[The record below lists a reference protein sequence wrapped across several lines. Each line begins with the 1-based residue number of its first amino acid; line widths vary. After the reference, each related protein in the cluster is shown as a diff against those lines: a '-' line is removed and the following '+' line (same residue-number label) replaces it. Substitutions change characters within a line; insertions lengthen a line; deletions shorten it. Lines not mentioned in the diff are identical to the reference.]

1 MTSPQPAL
9 TSPTIED
16 VTLML
21 FSQIM
26 QVMGLKHSGWK
37 SRALYQLFK
46 FPVRR
51 MSGMLVELDQNISQL
66 GFNEAAKIFT
76 QRLIN
81 NVRIIGDKK
90 IPLQGPLMVICNH
103 PAAYDVAILASAIPR
118 DDLQIL
124 ASDIPIVQIFPSIS
138 SHIIPVPYHIP
149 SRLQTV
155 RSAIHHL
162 KQDGAIFLFP
172 RGNVEPD
179 PVVSPG
185 AQESL
190 LGWSPSVELFL
201 RKAPNTNT
209 VVAMASGMLS
219 AKWFKNPII
228 RLWKK
233 FEQRQ
238 KVAEI
243 FQIATQLI
251 TGRPASA
258 NPLINFSDPLSV
270 DELGGV
276 ESSQGTLISSL
287 VAQASRLLSE
297 HPQV

>member
-1 MTSPQPAL
+1 MTSTPQAL
-9 TSPTIED
+9 TSPTVED

-46 FPVRR
+46 FPVQR

-66 GFNEAAKIFT
+66 GFNAAAKIFT
-76 QRLIN
+76 QRLIS
-81 NVRIIGDKK
+81 NVLIIGDKK

-124 ASDIPIVQIFPSIS
+124 ASDIPIIQMLPSIS

-155 RSAIHHL
+155 RSAIQHL

-201 RKAPNTNT
+201 RKAPNTHT

-233 FEQRQ
+233 LEQRQ

-251 TGRPASA
+251 TGRPANA
-258 NPLINFSDPLSV
+258 NPLINFTDPLSV

-276 ESSQGTLISSL
+276 ESPHGTLISSL

-297 HPQV
+297 HPQI

>member
-1 MTSPQPAL
+1 MTSPHKAL
-9 TSPTIED
+9 ISPTVED

-21 FSQIM
+21 SSQIS
-26 QVMGLKHSGWK
+26 QVMGLKHPGWI
-37 SRALYQLFK
+37 SRTLYQVFK
-46 FPVRR
+46 VPVRR
-51 MSGMLVELDQNISQL
+51 MSALLVELDQNISQV
-66 GFNEAAKIFT
+66 GFNAATNIFT
-76 QRLIN
+76 HRLIS

-90 IPLQGPLMVICNH
+90 IPTQGPVMVICNH

-124 ASDIPIVQIFPSIS
+124 ASDIPIIQMLPNIS

-155 RSAIHHL
+155 RSAIQHL
-162 KQDGAIFLFP
+162 KQDGAILLFP

-179 PVVSPG
+179 PVVTPG

-201 RKAPNTNT
+201 RKVPNTHT

-219 AKWFKNPII
+219 SKWFKNPFI
-228 RLWKK
+228 RFWKK

-243 FQIATQLI
+243 FQIATQLL
-251 TGRPASA
+251 TGRPANA
-258 NPLINFSDPLSV
+258 NPMINFSDPLSV

-276 ESSQGTLISSL
+276 ESPPGTLISSL
-287 VAQASRLLSE
+287 VAQASSLLSE

>member
-1 MTSPQPAL
+1 MTSTQKAL
-9 TSPTIED
+9 ISPTVED
-16 VTLML
+16 VTLTL
-21 FSQIM
+21 FSQIL

-37 SRALYQLFK
+37 SRTLYQIFK

-51 MSGMLVELDQNISQL
+51 MSGLLVELDQNISRV
-66 GFNEAAKIFT
+66 GFNAAATIFT
-76 QRLIN
+76 HRLIG
-81 NVRIIGDKK
+81 NVYIIGDKK
-90 IPLQGPLMVICNH
+90 IPAQGPVMVICNH

-124 ASDIPIVQIFPSIS
+124 ASDIPIIQMLPNIS

-155 RSAIHHL
+155 RSAIQHL

-201 RKAPNTNT
+201 RKVPNTYT

-219 AKWFKNPII
+219 AKWFKNPFI
-228 RLWKK
+228 RLWNK

-243 FQIATQLI
+243 FQIATQLF
-251 TGRPASA
+251 TGKPANA
-258 NPLINFSDPLSV
+258 TPMINFSEPLSV

-276 ESSQGTLISSL
+276 DSPQGTLISNL
-287 VAQASRLLSE
+287 IAQASRLLSE
-297 HPQV
+297 HPRV